1 MIATEKTIFD
11 IFKFILDHI
20 WLRGFGGIREIIIS
34 FLSIPQASQP
44 RMNFNISELV
54 NQYFFGCGQ
63 PNAKGALS
71 LLLVA
76 HQRYAGFVPW
86 KVRGFF
92 CTLAQ
97 VHEFNLTTKLLLLFW
112 NVFFWG
118 GGVCLGFWELASLQL
133 FIVKSS
139 ITPLKLRLVKSAC
152 GNSSV
157 LYRTFV
163 QTKYILFKILPTNSQ
178 FIYLFFIYTKS

>member
-1 MIATEKTIFD
+1 MK
-11 IFKFILDHI
+11 
-20 WLRGFGGIREIIIS
+20 S
-34 FLSIPQASQP
+34 S
-44 RMNFNISELV
+44 
-54 NQYFFGCGQ
+54 
-63 PNAKGALS
+63 
-71 LLLVA
+71 
-76 HQRYAGFVPW
+76 
-86 KVRGFF
+86 GFF
-92 CTLAQ
+92 LYSGPSPRVQ
-97 VHEFNLTTKLLLLFW
+97 FDNQTTSIILKSLFLG
-112 NVFFWG
+112 G

>member
-1 MIATEKTIFD
+1 MQGSSHEKFGVFLYSGPSPRVLFD
-11 IFKFILDHI
+11 SQTPSIILK
-20 WLRGFGGIREIIIS
+20 R
-34 FLSIPQASQP
+34 
-44 RMNFNISELV
+44 
-54 NQYFFGCGQ
+54 FF
-63 PNAKGALS
+63 
-71 LLLVA
+71 
-76 HQRYAGFVPW
+76 
-86 KVRGFF
+86 FF
-92 CTLAQ
+92 
-97 VHEFNLTTKLLLLFW
+97 
-112 NVFFWG
+112 FFG

-133 FIVKSS
+133 FIVKST

>member
-1 MIATEKTIFD
+1 MQGSSHEKFGVFLYSGPSPRVQFD
-11 IFKFILDHI
+11 SQTTSIILK
-20 WLRGFGGIREIIIS
+20 RF
-34 FLSIPQASQP
+34 
-44 RMNFNISELV
+44 
-54 NQYFFGCGQ
+54 
-63 PNAKGALS
+63 
-71 LLLVA
+71 
-76 HQRYAGFVPW
+76 
-86 KVRGFF
+86 
-92 CTLAQ
+92 
-97 VHEFNLTTKLLLLFW
+97 
-112 NVFFWG
+112 FFWG

>member
-1 MIATEKTIFD
+1 MQGSSHEKFGVFLYSGPSPRVLFD
-11 IFKFILDHI
+11 SQTTSIIL
-20 WLRGFGGIREIIIS
+20 
-34 FLSIPQASQP
+34 
-44 RMNFNISELV
+44 
-54 NQYFFGCGQ
+54 
-63 PNAKGALS
+63 KG
-71 LLLVA
+71 
-76 HQRYAGFVPW
+76 
-86 KVRGFF
+86 
-92 CTLAQ
+92 
-97 VHEFNLTTKLLLLFW
+97 
-112 NVFFWG
+112 FFWG

-152 GNSSV
+152 GNSSA

>member
-1 MIATEKTIFD
+1 MQGSSHEKFGVFFVLWPKSTSS
-11 IFKFILDHI
+11 I
-20 WLRGFGGIREIIIS
+20 W
-34 FLSIPQASQP
+34 QP
-44 RMNFNISELV
+44 NYFYYFEKS
-54 NQYFFGCGQ
+54 FFG
-63 PNAKGALS
+63 
-71 LLLVA
+71 
-76 HQRYAGFVPW
+76 
-86 KVRGFF
+86 
-92 CTLAQ
+92 
-97 VHEFNLTTKLLLLFW
+97 
-112 NVFFWG
+112 G

>member
-1 MIATEKTIFD
+1 MQGSSHEKFGVFLYSGPSPRVQFD
-11 IFKFILDHI
+11 SQTASIILK
-20 WLRGFGGIREIIIS
+20 RF
-34 FLSIPQASQP
+34 FL
-44 RMNFNISELV
+44 
-54 NQYFFGCGQ
+54 G
-63 PNAKGALS
+63 
-71 LLLVA
+71 
-76 HQRYAGFVPW
+76 
-86 KVRGFF
+86 
-92 CTLAQ
+92 
-97 VHEFNLTTKLLLLFW
+97 
-112 NVFFWG
+112 G

-163 QTKYILFKILPTNSQ
+163 QTKYILFKILPNNSQ

>member
-1 MIATEKTIFD
+1 MQGSSHEKFGVFFVLWPKSTSS
-11 IFKFILDHI
+11 I
-20 WLRGFGGIREIIIS
+20 W
-34 FLSIPQASQP
+34 
-44 RMNFNISELV
+44 
-54 NQYFFGCGQ
+54 Q
-63 PNAKGALS
+63 PNYFYYFEKS
-71 LLLVA
+71 
-76 HQRYAGFVPW
+76 
-86 KVRGFF
+86 
-92 CTLAQ
+92 
-97 VHEFNLTTKLLLLFW
+97 
-112 NVFFWG
+112 FFWG

>member
-1 MIATEKTIFD
+1 MQGSSHEK
-11 IFKFILDHI
+11 
-20 WLRGFGGIREIIIS
+20 FG
-34 FLSIPQASQP
+34 A
-44 RMNFNISELV
+44 
-54 NQYFFGCGQ
+54 
-63 PNAKGALS
+63 
-71 LLLVA
+71 
-76 HQRYAGFVPW
+76 
-86 KVRGFF
+86 FF

-112 NVFFWG
+112 NVFFLGGG
-118 GGVCLGFWELASLQL
+118 GGVCLGFLELASLQL